1 MRWLLVVLVFISQPV
16 FSQCKTYRLT
26 SNGDTLNCT
35 DMNNNKQGKW
45 TIHLEEV
52 RGEPGYEEEGV
63 FKNNVREGR
72 WRKYSLMGDLLEVE
86 NYRWG
91 FKDGPQQFYRMGE
104 LEHEEAW
111 RAIDPKK
118 KFDTIDVPDL
128 FDPYKITKKV
138 IKIDAY
144 AQKHGIWKYY
154 RPGTLSLIRTE
165 TYLFDSLYQPIT
177 ERPEAVKDVAVADT
191 AKKILPP
198 KVVPKQV
205 TDFEK
210 NNSKKKQIKIREGKT
225 GG

>member
-1 MRWLLVVLVFISQPV
+1 MRWLFLALVFISYAA
-16 FSQCKTYRLT
+16 FTQCKTFRLT
-26 SNGDTLNCT
+26 KKGDTLNCT
-35 DMNNNKQGKW
+35 DFNNNKQGKW

-63 FKNNVREGR
+63 FKNNLREGK
-72 WRKYSLMGDLLEVE
+72 WRRYTLMGDLMAIE

-91 FKDGPQQFYRMGE
+91 LKDGSQQYYTLGQ
-104 LEHEEAW
+104 LEREESW

-128 FDPYKITKKV
+128 FDPGKITQKIMKV
-138 IKIDAY
+138 DAY

-154 RPGTLSLIRTE
+154 RPGSLSFIRTE
-165 TYLFDSLYQPIT
+165 TYLFDSLYQP
-177 ERPEAVKDVAVADT
+177 VAVRQESGKDAEAIDT
-191 AKKILPP
+191 AKKLPGP

-205 TDFEK
+205 ADFEK
-210 NNSKKKQIKIREGKT
+210 NNSKKKQIKIRDGKT

>member
-1 MRWLLVVLVFISQPV
+1 MRWFLLIVLCCSQHV

-26 SNGDTLNCT
+26 SKGDTLNCT
-35 DMNNNKQGKW
+35 DYNNKKQGKW

-63 FKNNVREGR
+63 FYNNQREGK
-72 WRKYSLMGDLLEVE
+72 WRRYTLMGDLMAVE

-91 FKDGPQQFYRMGE
+91 FKDGMQQYYQMGE
-104 LEHEEAW
+104 LEHEESW
-111 RAIDPKK
+111 RALDPKK

-128 FDPYKITKKV
+128 FDPNKISKKV
-138 IKIDAY
+138 IKIDGY
-144 AQKHGIWKYY
+144 TQKHGIWKYY

-165 TYLFDSLYQPIT
+165 TYLFDSLYQPVAFRT
-177 ERPEAVKDVAVADT
+177 DAVKDVPVEDT
-191 AKKILPP
+191 TKKLPAP

-205 TDFEK
+205 ADFEK
-210 NNSKKKQIKIREGKT
+210 NNSKKKQIKVRDGKT